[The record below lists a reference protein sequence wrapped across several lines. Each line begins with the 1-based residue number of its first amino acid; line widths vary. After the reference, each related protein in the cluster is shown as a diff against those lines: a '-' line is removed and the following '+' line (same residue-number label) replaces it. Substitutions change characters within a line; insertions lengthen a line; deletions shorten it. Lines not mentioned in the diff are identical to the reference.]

1 MKTSPEVASRLVL
14 LLVLASLLGAF
25 AYVALRTGPFA
36 PVPVTVT
43 SVENRSI
50 VPGLFGI
57 GTVGARHSWR
67 IGPTMPGRLLRL
79 DVEVGD
85 RVVAGQIIGEMD
97 PVDLEDRILA
107 QQAAV
112 RRAEANVLSAVA
124 QVEDMLARQV
134 HAQAQ
139 VRRYSQLLEA
149 SFVSGEA
156 LDGKVRE
163 NRVAVA
169 GVAAAQANLDALR
182 EEHSRLRA
190 DLEGVRRQLGNLQ
203 LVAPVDGLVAARL
216 AEPGT
221 TLLAGQGAADLIDP
235 ATLWINMRV
244 DQARAEGLRAGLS
257 ARVVLRSRPEDSIAG
272 SVLRVEPLADAVTE
286 EQLAKVIFAAPLA
299 VMPPVG
305 ELAEVTVDLPALAPS
320 PTLPNAAIRRENG
333 NPGVWVVEGDG
344 LRFAPVVTGASDLD
358 GNVQI
363 VSGIEANDRVV
374 VYSQQALDE
383 RSRIRVVERLPG
395 LAS

>member
-1 MKTSPEVASRLVL
+1 MKTSPEFASRLVL

-43 SVENRSI
+43 TVENRSI

-57 GTVGARHSWR
+57 GTVEARHSWR
-67 IGPTMPGRLLRL
+67 IGPTMSGRLLRL

-85 RVVAGQIIGEMD
+85 RVVAGQVIGGMD

-124 QVEDMLARQV
+124 QVEDMLARQA

-139 VRRYSQLLEA
+139 VRRYSQLLQA
-149 SFVSGEA
+149 SFVSDEA

-182 EEHSRLRA
+182 AEHSRLRA
-190 DLEGVRRQLGNLQ
+190 DLEGLRRQLGNLQ

-286 EQLAKVIFAAPLA
+286 EQLAKVIFEVPLA

-320 PTLPNAAIRRENG
+320 PTLPNAAIRREGG
-333 NPGVWVVEGDG
+333 NSGVWVIEGDG
-344 LRFAPVVTGASDLD
+344 LRFVPVVTGASDLD

-363 VSGIEANDRVV
+363 VSGVEADDRVV

-383 RSRIRVVERLPG
+383 RSRVRVVERLPG

>member
-1 MKTSPEVASRLVL
+1 
-14 LLVLASLLGAF
+14 
-25 AYVALRTGPFA
+25 
-36 PVPVTVT
+36 
-43 SVENRSI
+43 
-50 VPGLFGI
+50 
-57 GTVGARHSWR
+57 
-67 IGPTMPGRLLRL
+67 
-79 DVEVGD
+79 
-85 RVVAGQIIGEMD
+85 
-97 PVDLEDRILA
+97 
-107 QQAAV
+107 
-112 RRAEANVLSAVA
+112 
-124 QVEDMLARQV
+124 
-134 HAQAQ
+134 
-139 VRRYSQLLEA
+139 
-149 SFVSGEA
+149 
-156 LDGKVRE
+156 
-163 NRVAVA
+163 
-169 GVAAAQANLDALR
+169 
-182 EEHSRLRA
+182 
-190 DLEGVRRQLGNLQ
+190 
-203 LVAPVDGLVAARL
+203 VDGLVAARL

-257 ARVVLRSRPEDSIAG
+257 ARVVLRSRPEDSIVG

-286 EQLAKVIFAAPLA
+286 EQLAKVIFEAPLA

-320 PTLPNAAIRRENG
+320 PTLPNAAIRRKNG